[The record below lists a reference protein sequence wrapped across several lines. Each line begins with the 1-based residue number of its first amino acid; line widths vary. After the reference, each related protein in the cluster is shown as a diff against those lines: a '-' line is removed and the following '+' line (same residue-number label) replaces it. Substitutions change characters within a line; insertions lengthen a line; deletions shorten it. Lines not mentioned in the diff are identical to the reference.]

1 MGHLGTPFK
10 LLRKLTSAQKFDK
23 NGDCPYFFAVREE
36 RVVIRGISLA
46 LKLGAYEW
54 ERVRTQPVLLDLEL
68 VFPFPE
74 EDRLEETVDY
84 SRAVELVKGLVEEEF
99 LLLETVARRAA
110 RLIFESFPSLEAVRV
125 RAHKPGAPLPVE
137 FQDLYAECF
146 LER

>member
-1 MGHLGTPFK
+1 M
-10 LLRKLTSAQKFDK
+10 LRKLTSAQKFDK

-54 ERVRTQPVLLDLEL
+54 ERVKTQPVLLDLEL
-68 VFPFPE
+68 VFSFPE

-84 SRAVELVKGLVEEEF
+84 SRVVELVKGLGKEEF
-99 LLLETVARRAA
+99 LLLETLARRTA
-110 RLIFESFPSLEAVRV
+110 RLILDSFPSLEAVRV
-125 RAHKPGAPLPVE
+125 RAHKPGAPLSVE